1 MARPGAN
8 GSTRE
13 AVLAALRSSKGV
25 LDGYEVAKAARV
37 SPLQAS
43 RALEKLAAEGLALK
57 KDMLMGGTTRIEMS
71 TQGQQPQLVRAI
83 EQILVSQLGGLGHH
97 GPNILPERRSE
108 APIGPFST
116 TLAGHRWPA
125 LS

>member
-1 MARPGAN
+1 MSKPGAN

-43 RALEKLAAEGLALK
+43 RALEKLAAEGLAIK
-57 KDMLMGGTTRIEMS
+57 KDSID
-71 TQGQQPQLVRAI
+71 
-83 EQILVSQLGGLGHH
+83 GLSD
-97 GPNILPERRSE
+97 PSATFEP
-108 APIGPFST
+108 
-116 TLAGHRWPA
+116 TLSR
-125 LS
+125 